1 MLYQNKLR
9 LCVKLTCLLT
19 AIVTGSAYAH
29 SFTQTELAYM
39 PAVKQIELFKNG
51 TIAPID
57 VLEAQI
63 AQIEKYNGP
72 IKKDSRDLLDDY
84 KTWNG
89 KVNAIAFERFEDAR
103 KMAIESGKRWKDGT
117 ARALE
122 GISVGIKDEN
132 EVVGWRVDAGSI
144 LSKDAEPCQED
155 SALIEKLKNAGAI
168 PFFSTTV
175 PEYYV
180 TYTTWSKLYGITR
193 NPWNGYYNVGGSS
206 GGSGA
211 ALAAGF
217 CTLATGSDMGGSIR
231 IPASFNGVYGFKP
244 PFGRV
249 ATSNIQYETLGPMA
263 RTFEDMVLM
272 QNVINGPSHK
282 VISSLKPRLEYPME
296 YQDLKGAKIAVSHFS
311 KWSGMGNDKD
321 VTAAVDATVEAL
333 RKAGAEV
340 DIIDFD
346 WKGEEFMPV
355 FFEGL
360 MSTSMYELISSIEE
374 EHIPLLTTYTANI
387 YKLKDRLGPE
397 KIMIA
402 EALQNKCHK
411 EIQSKVFEKGY
422 TALIIP
428 AVLTAEIPAD
438 MDIDDKAKPVINGKR
453 IEGDSM
459 KGVLTSI
466 FNLLNT
472 YPVVNVPVAI
482 SSNNVPI
489 GLQVIGNTYEDLDAF
504 RVASQLSKVMPKFF
518 TGSLMPDFRNMK

>member
-1 MLYQNKLR
+1 MLKQTKSL
-9 LCVKLTCLLT
+9 LCVKFASLL
-19 AIVTGSAYAH
+19 AIIVAGSANAH

-39 PAVKQIELFKNG
+39 PAVKQLELFKEG

-63 AQIEKYNGP
+63 AQVEKYNGP

-84 KTWNG
+84 RTWNG

-103 KMAIESGKRWKDGT
+103 KMAIEAGKRWKDGT

-132 EVVGWRVDAGSI
+132 EIVGWRVDAGSI
-144 LSKDAEPCQED
+144 LLKDTEPCQVD

-168 PFFSTTV
+168 PVFSTTV
-175 PEYYV
+175 PEFYV
-180 TYTTWSKLYGITR
+180 TFTTWSKLYGITR
-193 NPWNGYYNVGGSS
+193 NPWNGNYNVGGSS

-249 ATSNIQYETLGPMA
+249 ATSNIQYETLGPLA

-272 QNVINGPSHK
+272 QNIINGPSHK
-282 VISSLKPRLEYPME
+282 VISSLRPRLEYPME
-296 YQDLKGAKIAVSHFS
+296 YQDLKGARIAVSYFS

-333 RKAGAEV
+333 RKAGAQV
-340 DIIDFD
+340 DVIDFD
-346 WKGEEFMPV
+346 WKGAEFMPV
-355 FFEGL
+355 FFDGL
-360 MSTSMYELISSIEE
+360 MSTSMYVLIASLEE
-374 EHIPLLTTYTANI
+374 KDLPQLTTYAANI
-387 YKLKDRLGPE
+387 FKLKDGLGPN
-397 KIMIA
+397 KIIA
-402 EALQNKCHK
+402 AETLQDICHE
-411 EIQSKVFEKGY
+411 EIQRKVFENGY
-422 TALIIP
+422 TALILP
-428 AVLTAEIPAD
+428 TVLTAEIPAD
-438 MDIDDKAKPVINGKR
+438 MDIDDNTKPVINGKR
-453 IEGDSM
+453 MEGDSM
-459 KGVLTSI
+459 KAVLTSI

-472 YPVVNVPVAI
+472 YPVVNVPVAL
-482 SSNNVPI
+482 SSSNVPI
-489 GLQVIGNTYEDLDAF
+489 GLQVVGNTYDDLEAF
-504 RVASQLSKVMPKFF
+504 RVASQLSKIMPKFF